1 MRQRGTHAA
10 RRTLPAARVHSSGVR
25 SPARARQRR
34 RTAASCAQRRSP
46 PAAHVSHICADIGAK
61 ARQPRAPWAPG
72 APRAQRGLQTSQLGL
87 SSRDRP
93 GGAPPR
99 AACAQQRAPAAPAR
113 LACVRARARTSRRA
127 RGGAHGAAGGAGGAA
142 DHAHAHGHR
151 VGRRREGAASAAHTD
166 CVVVVISSRG
176 CGTWRWQIR
185 PAARHAPRA
194 LGARPHTWGTESL
207 LRRGPCRE
215 LHLRGARVRA
225 RAYGRAS
232 DANAAGQQRPMRSL
246 VTTAASAR
254 RALAAA
260 ATALALVVFIAPGAL
275 LPLRGAAALRL
286 VPAGGHLHSL
296 PAPRR
301 RTELHAAT
309 LELRVDESSPPIA
322 APLGPSPIGFSMEY
336 GPEVRASGRG
346 LAGRSRRST

>member
-1 MRQRGTHAA
+1 MALRAARAARLITLMRTAIVWVGGGRVPRLLRTLTASSSSSAVVDVARGGGKYVPRRGTPHARWA
-10 RRTLPAARVHSSGVR
+10 LGRTRG
-25 SPARARQRR
+25 
-34 RTAASCAQRRSP
+34 AQR
-46 PAAHVSHICADIGAK
+46 ACCAE
-61 ARQPRAPWAPG
+61 
-72 APRAQRGLQTSQLGL
+72 
-87 SSRDRP
+87 
-93 GGAPPR
+93 
-99 AACAQQRAPAAPAR
+99 APAGSCTCVVR
-113 LACVRARARTSRRA
+113 ACARARTGEQA
-127 RGGAHGAAGGAGGAA
+127 
-142 DHAHAHGHR
+142 
-151 VGRRREGAASAAHTD
+151 TP
-166 CVVVVISSRG
+166 
-176 CGTWRWQIR
+176 T
-185 PAARHAPRA
+185 
-194 LGARPHTWGTESL
+194 
-207 LRRGPCRE
+207 
-215 LHLRGARVRA
+215 
-225 RAYGRAS
+225 
-232 DANAAGQQRPMRSL
+232 QQRPMRSL